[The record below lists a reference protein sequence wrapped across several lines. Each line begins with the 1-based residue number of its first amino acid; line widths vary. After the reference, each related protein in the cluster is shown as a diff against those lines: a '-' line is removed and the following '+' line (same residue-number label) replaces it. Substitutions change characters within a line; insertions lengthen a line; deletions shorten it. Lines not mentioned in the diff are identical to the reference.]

1 MHIEE
6 LYQAV
11 SDMAVVV
18 SRLKEDADN
27 AVYIQNQAAH
37 QLSEKLASIDAVIKT
52 ALISHVEQLRE
63 NASFEIKQGSRD
75 GIQEIKE
82 QIKSLKVQIDNLKKE
97 MQDFSSFAAIVE
109 NRFNKASTSLLMKIG
124 VLSAIALVAVIASS
138 LWLASYYGK
147 IIHESKLSAEAMR
160 LYAESDVR
168 LCGKEIC
175 VKTKNTPQEFKKNGY
190 LLIAPKK

>member
-27 AVYIQNQAAH
+27 AVHIQNQAAY
-37 QLSEKLASIDAVIKT
+37 QLAEKLASIDAVIEA
-52 ALISHVEQLRE
+52 ALMSHVERLRE
-63 NASFEIKQGSRD
+63 NASFEIKQGSRE
-75 GIQEIKE
+75 GIQELKE
-82 QIKSLKVQIDNLKKE
+82 QTHNLRTEIDNLKKE
-97 MQDFSSFAAIVE
+97 MQDFSSFAATAK
-109 NRFNKASTSLLMKIG
+109 NRLNKASTSLLMKIG
-124 VLSAIALVAVIASS
+124 ALSAIALVAVIASS
-138 LWLASYYGK
+138 LWLAFHYGK
-147 IIHESKLSAEAMR
+147 IIHESKLSAEATR
-160 LYAESDVR
+160 LYAEADVR
-168 LCGKEIC
+168 LCGTEIC